1 MSRSPRVGKCRYS
14 VARRRPAPGAAN
26 PVGHHVTNTVL
37 TLTAD
42 GTVTAGSTFL
52 GVRGDGTVAS
62 GVYEDTVVRTPA
74 GWRISH
80 RVVRAR
86 RTPLVGGQPGVAGR
100 LTWPVWFSG
109 SMISDSAGRPTW
121 TSTGRRPA
129 PRRPR

>member
-62 GVYEDTVVRTPA
+62 GVYEDTVGSAPRPA
-74 GWRISH
+74 G
-80 RVVRAR
+80 A
-86 RTPLVGGQPGVAGR
+86 
-100 LTWPVWFSG
+100 
-109 SMISDSAGRPTW
+109 SATASSAPA
-121 TSTGRRPA
+121 A
-129 PRRPR
+129 PRWSAVSRVWRVD